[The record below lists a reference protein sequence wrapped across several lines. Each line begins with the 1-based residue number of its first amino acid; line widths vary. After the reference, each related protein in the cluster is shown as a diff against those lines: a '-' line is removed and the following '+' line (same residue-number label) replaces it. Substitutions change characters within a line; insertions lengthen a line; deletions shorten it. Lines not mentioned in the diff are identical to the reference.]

1 MVNRFFMLL
10 TFVCLMTGIAYAE
23 PPPAGDTPVTGTTI
37 EAPTTTNTP
46 TTPTTVTAP
55 ATAETTGATAEGTET
70 TVVKAEAKAD
80 EAKADEAKADE
91 AKADEAKAEA
101 KPAEPETASE
111 AWAIGKM
118 MIEAFKSK
126 NWGLAV
132 GLLLMLLV
140 FVLRKTPVLAKVP
153 TKAMPW
159 VAAALGIVGSVS
171 TGLASGVLWYEA
183 LIHGVFLGAAATGL
197 WEMIFKHVG
206 KKAPAAE

>member
-10 TFVCLMTGIAYAE
+10 TFACLMTGIAYAE

-70 TVVKAEAKAD
+70 TVVKA
-80 EAKADEAKADE
+80 EAKADE

>member
-1 MVNRFFMLL
+1 MVNRFFILL

-23 PPPAGDTPVTGTTI
+23 PPAGDTPTNTGTTI
-37 EAPTTTNTP
+37 EAPITNTD
-46 TTPTTVTAP
+46 TPATPSTATAP
-55 ATAETTGATAEGTET
+55 AVAETTGATAEGTET
-70 TVVKAEAKAD
+70 AVVKAEAKAE
-80 EAKADEAKADE
+80 EAE
-91 AKADEAKAEA
+91 AEA

-140 FVLRKTPVLAKVP
+140 FVLRKTPLLAKVP

-159 VAAALGIVGSVS
+159 VAAALGVVGTVS

-197 WEMIFKHVG
+197 WEMVFKHLG
-206 KKAPAAE
+206 KKETA

>member
-70 TVVKAEAKAD
+70 TVVKA

>member
-70 TVVKAEAKAD
+70 TVVKA
-80 EAKADEAKADE
+80 E